1 MSGVGKPCLPRLECA
16 PINPLA
22 CRKLQP
28 EAIVGDKRLAI
39 AIGENPAQVEYA
51 AYKAARL
58 SVKDEAGRA
67 AEHCMGIVVRTRT
80 EKAQVS
86 SDECAGDFHICPN
99 YP

>member
-39 AIGENPAQVEYA
+39 AIGENPAQVTKPLVSE
-51 AYKAARL
+51 